1 MTRDEI
7 ASLSPKAVLWD
18 GLDEAI
24 IGLAKRED
32 FGPLVI
38 YNADGIVDIKL
49 DPSFYNGFEDDD
61 EFDSIDNWE
70 RPSFEGLVAYDVEKA
85 IKILMN
91 DMEVSDDDVEDG
103 MTRDDAAYMMALEYF
118 GYNVSGA
125 FVGDYTPLHLF
136 IEETE

>member
-1 MTRDEI
+1 MESNENFKPNIVRFDEI
-7 ASLSPKAVLWD
+7 TNNKEKLISSKNTKEQTL
-18 GLDEAI
+18 ENQI
-24 IGLAKRED
+24 T
-32 FGPLVI
+32 
-38 YNADGIVDIKL
+38 IVDIKL
-49 DPSFYNGFEDDD
+49 DPVFYAGFEDDD

-70 RPSFEGLVAYDVEKA
+70 RPSFEGLVTYDVEKA

-91 DMEVSDDDVEDG
+91 QMEVSDDDIEDS

>member
-7 ASLSPKAVLWD
+7 ASLSPNAILWD

-38 YNADGIVDIKL
+38 YNAEGVVDIKL
-49 DPSFYNGFEDDD
+49 DSNFYDGFEDDD
-61 EFDSIDNWE
+61 DFDSVDNWE

-85 IKILMN
+85 IKLLMN
-91 DMEVSDDDVEDG
+91 DMEVSDDDIEDG
-103 MTRDDAAYMMALEYF
+103 MTRNDAAYMMALDYF
-118 GYNVSGA
+118 GYNVAGA
-125 FVGDYTPLHLF
+125 FVGEYTPLHLF

>member
-7 ASLSPKAVLWD
+7 ALLSPNAIVWD

-24 IGLAKRED
+24 IGLAKKED

-38 YNADGIVDIKL
+38 YNSNGIVNIKL
-49 DPSFYNGFEDDD
+49 DPNFYEGFEEYD
-61 EFDSIDNWE
+61 EFDSIDNWD

-118 GYNVSGA
+118 GYNVAGA